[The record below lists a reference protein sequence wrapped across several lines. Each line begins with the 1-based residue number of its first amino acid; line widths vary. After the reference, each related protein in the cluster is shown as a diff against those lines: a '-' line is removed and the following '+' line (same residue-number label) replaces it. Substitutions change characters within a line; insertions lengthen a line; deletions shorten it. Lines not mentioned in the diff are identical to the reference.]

1 MKSQNF
7 PPLSEKARKL
17 FSKLVDVNWEMK
29 QYQENN
35 RNSPDFFKGLVKI
48 NEEYTRVHTELINEM
63 GEEHF
68 NHYMDMGRRM
78 FA

>member
-35 RNSPDFFKGLVKI
+35 RNSPDFFKGLIKI
-48 NEEYTRVHTELINEM
+48 NEEYTRVQTELINEM
-63 GEEHF
+63 VEDHF
-68 NHYMDMGRRM
+68 NHYMDMVRRM